1 MKILHVINTLKSGG
15 AEKLVSEIVPRLAQA
30 GNQVDVFVFDGRPTY
45 FKSVLEDAGVRVLM
59 YRERCNVYNPLI
71 ILKLCRIL
79 KSYDIV
85 HTHNTSPQLFGAIAS
100 VCSGGKLIT
109 TEHST
114 SNRRRGNRL
123 LLYLDRWMYG
133 RYSKII
139 CISDQT
145 KQNLCDYIPIIKDRV
160 VTIYNGIDLKT
171 YSSDAGLQ
179 CSEMKTDRFIV
190 TMVAGFRYQKDHMT
204 ALKAFTHLDKSKFEL
219 WLVGDG
225 INREKIESTIVQFGL
240 EQNVRLWG
248 VRNDVPSILKSSDV
262 ILQSS
267 HIEGFGLAAVE
278 GMAAGK
284 PVVATDVPGLA
295 EVVSGAG
302 LLVPP
307 RNDLKLAN
315 TIQLLKENHEL
326 YDAVSKKCIDR
337 SKKFDIEAMVCNY
350 NELYKTI

>member
-15 AEKLVSEIVPRLAQA
+15 AEKLVSEIVPRLAES

-45 FKSVLEDAGVRVLM
+45 FKSVLEDAGVQVLM
-59 YRERCNVYNPLI
+59 YKERCNVYNPLI

-79 KSYDIV
+79 NDYDIV

-100 VCSGGKLIT
+100 LCSGVKLIT

-114 SNRRRGNRL
+114 SNRRRGNSL
-123 LLYLDRWMYG
+123 LSYLDRWMYG

-145 KQNLCDYIPIIKDRV
+145 KNNLCDYIPAIEDRV
-160 VTIYNGIDLKT
+160 VTIYNGIDLKN
-171 YSSDAGLQ
+171 YSSDAELP
-179 CSEMKTDRFIV
+179 CLETKTDRFIV

-204 ALKAFTHLDKSKFEL
+204 ALKAFTHLDKSKYEL
-219 WLVGDG
+219 WFVGDG

-240 EQNVRLWG
+240 ERNVRLWG
-248 VRNDVPSILKSSDV
+248 LRNDVPSILKLSDV

-302 LLVPP
+302 ILVPP
-307 RNDLKLAN
+307 RNDLDLAN
-315 TIQLLKENHEL
+315 TIQSLKENHEL
-326 YDAVSKKCIDR
+326 YEAVGLKCLER
-337 SKKFDIEAMVCNY
+337 SKKFGIEAMVSNY